1 MIGAGVVVGHK
12 GAGVINL
19 DQAALAMYPAYG
31 YATLRESGRIFM
43 PWFDPIPGSIDL
55 PVSVDLGGP
64 TSKVVALGGAMLL
77 SIVLGLA
84 LHFLVFGPLRDSPPI
99 SRIIASLGVLS
110 YLQALASHH
119 FGGSARQVEGILPSG
134 KVENVF
140 GLGGDLPHAR
150 IAIAAIALA
159 VAAGLWAYYRY
170 SPLGVATRAAE
181 ENPRGAALLG
191 WSPQRLASLNWL
203 ISATI
208 TGFAG
213 VLFLDVTSLTPSGYT
228 LLIVPALGAALLG
241 NLTSP
246 ALAAIGG
253 IVIGMVQSAAV
264 WVVRF
269 DWWPSWIP
277 AEGVRDAMPLMIIVG
292 LQFSRGHQ
300 LPVRSTVV
308 VRPQPRAPVIRRPTV
323 WVAGIAVAVIAQSIR
338 STGADESR
346 LVISLT
352 AGLLMLSS
360 VVLVGYLGQVS
371 LANLAFA
378 GVAAYVMTRL
388 ASDGSREGLSIFVV
402 DGPGLPH
409 PLAALIGV
417 LVAAAAG
424 LLVAIPALRIR
435 GINLAVVTLAAATA
449 ATELVFSNPALV
461 GATAGA
467 TTPVPRPSWFG
478 FDVGSRN
485 PETALNDHTP
495 FTILVLTF
503 FVITALAVMNLRRGA
518 TGRRMLATRANER
531 AAAACGVDITRVK
544 LLGFGI
550 SACIAGMSGVVMA
563 YSLTVMS
570 VTSWSPFGGITNLTL
585 LFIGGVGSI
594 AGMLIGAA
602 LIPAGVLS
610 SSSGEGD
617 FLRAAVAGV
626 VMIAVAVKR
635 PDGLSSLGRP
645 VFDRARRACAS
656 AARNWRE
663 TPAAGRADRPG
674 DVIEIEVFSVDQ
686 SDDSPWRRPGGA
698 SDISRD

>member
-1 MIGAGVVVGHK
+1 
-12 GAGVINL
+12 
-19 DQAALAMYPAYG
+19 MYPAYG

-64 TSKVVALGGAMLL
+64 TSKLVALAGAMLL
-77 SIVLGLA
+77 SVVLGLA

-134 KVENVF
+134 KIENVF
-140 GLGGDLPHAR
+140 GLGGDLPYAR
-150 IAIAAIALA
+150 IGIAAVALL

-170 SPLGVATRAAE
+170 SSLGMATRAAE
-181 ENPRGAALLG
+181 ESPRGAALLG
-191 WSPQRLASLNWL
+191 WSPQRLAAFNWL

-213 VLFLDVTSLTPSGYT
+213 VLFLDVTSITPSGYT

-246 ALAAIGG
+246 ALAAVGG
-253 IVIGMVQSAAV
+253 IAIGMVQSAAV
-264 WVVRF
+264 WGIRY
-269 DWWPSWIP
+269 DWWPSWLP
-277 AEGVRDAMPLMIIVG
+277 SEGVRDAVPLLIIVG
-292 LQFSRGHQ
+292 LQFARGHQ
-300 LPVRSTVV
+300 LPIRTTVV
-308 VRPQPRAPVIRRPTV
+308 VRPQPRAPIVRRPWVWAVGVTV
-323 WVAGIAVAVIAQSIR
+323 VVAVMSFRA
-338 STGADESR
+338 TGADESR

-378 GVAAYVMTRL
+378 GVAAYLMTRL

-409 PLAALIGV
+409 PIAALLAVLIASGV
-417 LVAAAAG
+417 G

-449 ATELVFSNPALV
+449 ATELVFANPAIV
-461 GATAGA
+461 GSTAGA

-478 FDVGSRN
+478 IDVGSRN
-485 PETALNDHTP
+485 PETSLNDHTP
-495 FTILVLTF
+495 FTVLVATF
-503 FVITALAVMNLRRGA
+503 FVATLLAVVNLRRGA
-518 TGRRMLATRANER
+518 VGRRMLATRANER
-531 AAAACGVDITRVK
+531 AAASVGVDITRVK

-550 SACIAGMSGVVMA
+550 SAFIAGMSGVVTA

-570 VTSWSPFGGITNLTL
+570 ISSWSPFGGITNLTL

-594 AGMLIGAA
+594 SGALIGAA

-610 SSSGEGD
+610 SSSGEGE
-617 FLRAAVAGV
+617 FLRAAVAGI

-645 VFDRARRACAS
+645 LVERVRQAFGYARHHWRSGPSMS
-656 AARNWRE
+656 APEARDG
-663 TPAAGRADRPG
+663 T
-674 DVIEIEVFSVDQ
+674 IEIEVYSTGPA
-686 SDDSPWRRPGGA
+686 DDSPWRRDAAG
-698 SDISRD
+698 DISRD